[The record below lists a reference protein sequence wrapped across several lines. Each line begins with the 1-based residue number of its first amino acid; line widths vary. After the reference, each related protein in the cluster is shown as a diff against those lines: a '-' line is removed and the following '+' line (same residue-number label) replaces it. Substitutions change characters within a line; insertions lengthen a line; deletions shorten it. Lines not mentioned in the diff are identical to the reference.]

1 MQGIEYS
8 IDPHDVAGAQ
18 SRKMIGVI
26 PAMTQEGTS
35 NRRIERINTRDERK
49 QRVSIQDGMCDR
61 NGLDRNGGF
70 LFHKRTSCK

>member
-1 MQGIEYS
+1 
-8 IDPHDVAGAQ
+8 
-18 SRKMIGVI
+18 
-26 PAMTQEGTS
+26 MTQEGTS